1 MLAVYFGFVE
11 FPHEPLAHMVCT
23 CKTLSLDALPCDPST
38 ARKREEIDRKIEG
51 KRETVQTKATQ
62 FAYAKR
68 ARTQSIGQP
77 GEL

>member
-23 CKTLSLDALPCDPST
+23 CKTLSLVALLCDPST
-38 ARKREEIDRKIEG
+38 ARKREEIDREQEKGE
-51 KRETVQTKATQ
+51 ETGQTKATQ

-68 ARTQSIGQP
+68 ARTQSIGQSA
-77 GEL
+77 G